1 MTKLLSLVIVMIMA
15 AFQAMAQESKTNT
28 SSQSIK
34 YEALNECTK
43 RISEKLANISDE
55 NLFDNSSLLNDLHS
69 LINDY
74 YNTYIQK
81 YPSDIDT
88 QAIAQV
94 LGILYGSI
102 EYWTNSN
109 NVNFW
114 SNVELEGYSNCSA
127 GNDQS
132 TPQTRADEKKKD
144 DKTLSKS
151 DYIIT
156 VASADAIGGL
166 LSGPGAVLASG
177 AAALYF
183 DVE

>member
-1 MTKLLSLVIVMIMA
+1 MGILYLGLDVI
-15 AFQAMAQESKTNT
+15 
-28 SSQSIK
+28 QS
-34 YEALNECTK
+34 TK

-102 EYWTNSN
+102 ESKIMGISIFNQ
-109 NVNFW
+109 NVFW
-114 SNVELEGYSNCSA
+114 FWIVWGDSILLFVSA
-127 GNDQS
+127 RG
-132 TPQTRADEKKKD
+132 
-144 DKTLSKS
+144 
-151 DYIIT
+151 
-156 VASADAIGGL
+156 
-166 LSGPGAVLASG
+166 
-177 AAALYF
+177 
-183 DVE
+183 

>member
-15 AFQAMAQESKTNT
+15 AFQA
-28 SSQSIK
+28 
-34 YEALNECTK
+34 
-43 RISEKLANISDE
+43 
-55 NLFDNSSLLNDLHS
+55 
-69 LINDY
+69 
-74 YNTYIQK
+74 
-81 YPSDIDT
+81 
-88 QAIAQV
+88 
-94 LGILYGSI
+94 
-102 EYWTNSN
+102 
-109 NVNFW
+109 
-114 SNVELEGYSNCSA
+114 
-127 GNDQS
+127 
-132 TPQTRADEKKKD
+132 D